1 MSEINLEILTPEKTV
16 YKELIDSITVP
27 GTSGSFQVLKNH
39 APIISSFEVGVIAVK
54 KNGTT
59 NNFTTSGGTVEV
71 EKNKILLISDSI
83 ELVNDIDFDRAI
95 RSKERAEKRI
105 SQKGDANIDLVR
117 AQASLARA
125 LNRINA
131 CNKYLK

>member
-16 YKELIDSITVP
+16 YKDSIDSITVP

-39 APIISSFEVGVIAVK
+39 APIISSFEIGVITVK
-54 KNGTT
+54 KNSTT

-71 EKNKILLISDSI
+71 EKNKILLLTDSI
-83 ELVNDIDFDRAI
+83 ELVNEIDLDRAI
-95 RSKERAEKRI
+95 SSKERAEKRL
-105 SQKGDANIDLVR
+105 SQRGEGDIDITR
-117 AQASLARA
+117 ARASLARA

-131 CNKYLK
+131 CSKYLN